1 MDIETILGSE
11 YSEKFDELRKNR
23 VVASFFKYGPAKE
36 NFGQGL
42 VDPIESAKMCMR
54 EYDKSLNTE
63 YLTDAA
69 NYLMFAFMF
78 PAEGAYF
85 RATDSKE
92 SAGKA
97 GMSINEIK
105 NYGKV

>member
-1 MDIETILGSE
+1 MFDTNAILKTE
-11 YSEKFDELRKNR
+11 YSDKFDELRKNR
-23 VVASFFKYGPAKE
+23 VVASFFKYGAAKI
-36 NFGQGL
+36 NFQPGMTNA
-42 VDPIESAKMCMR
+42 IESAEMQIAKYR
-54 EYDKSLNTE
+54 ETKNTE

-85 RATDSKE
+85 RATDSNE

-97 GMSINEIK
+97 GISINELK
-105 NYGKV
+105 NWK

>member
-1 MDIETILGSE
+1 MDINAILKTE

-23 VVASFFKYGPAKE
+23 VVASFFKYGPASQ
-36 NFGQGL
+36 NFKPGM
-42 VDPIESAKMCMR
+42 VDAIASAEMCIKKYR
-54 EYDKSLNTE
+54 EKKNTE

-78 PAEGAYF
+78 PEEGAYF
-85 RATDSKE
+85 RATDSSE

-97 GMSINEIK
+97 GISINELK
-105 NYGKV
+105 NWK

>member
-1 MDIETILGSE
+1 MDIKTILKSE

-23 VVASFFKYGPAKE
+23 VVASFFKYGPIKV

-42 VDPIESAKMCMR
+42 VDPIESAEMCIAKYR
-54 EYDKSLNTE
+54 NTLNTE

-78 PAEGAYF
+78 PEEGAYF
-85 RATDSKE
+85 HATDSGE

-105 NYGKV
+105 DYGKV